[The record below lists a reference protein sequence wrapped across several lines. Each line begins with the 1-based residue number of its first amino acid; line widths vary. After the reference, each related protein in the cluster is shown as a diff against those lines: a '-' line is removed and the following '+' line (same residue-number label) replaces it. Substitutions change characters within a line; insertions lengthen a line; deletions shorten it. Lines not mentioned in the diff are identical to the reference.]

1 MIFGG
6 FARRFQLKIK
16 NRESAGN
23 ILAEVLKD
31 VIKKDDRKDT
41 IVLGLARGGII
52 IAEIVASKLRCEVGL
67 IISRRLTAP
76 HNEELAIGAV
86 MEDGTTYLNESI
98 IDALKIPR
106 EYIDREVSNRIAEIR
121 RLAHVYIDDNKSHIY
136 RNDTNL
142 ENKIIII
149 VDDGAATGAT
159 IIAAIRSIKKKAN
172 PKRLI
177 VAVPVSPKGTV
188 NLVRHEGID
197 HIEVITS
204 PNDENFG
211 SIEQYYLDFKQVSDE
226 QVLGILRTIRK

>member
-1 MIFGG
+1 MIFGA
-6 FARRFQLKIK
+6 FVRRFQLKIK

-23 ILAEVLKD
+23 ILAEALKD
-31 VIKKDDRKDT
+31 VIKKEERTDT
-41 IVLGLARGGII
+41 IVLGLARGGLILAEI
-52 IAEIVASKLRCEVGL
+52 IARKLSCHVDL
-67 IISRRLTAP
+67 IISKRLRAP
-76 HNEELAIGAV
+76 HNEELAIGAI

-106 EYIDREVSNRIAEIR
+106 EYINQEVSNRIAEIR
-121 RLAHVYIDDNKSHIY
+121 RLSHVYVDNNKPHLY
-136 RNDTNL
+136 RDDTNIQ
-142 ENKIIII
+142 NKVIII

-159 IIAAIRSIKKKAN
+159 IIATIRSIKKQVN

-177 VAVPVSPKGTV
+177 VAVPVFPKGTV

-204 PNDENFG
+204 PNDANFG

-226 QVLGILRTIRK
+226 QVLDILRTIRK

>member
-1 MIFGG
+1 MIFAG
-6 FARRFQLKIK
+6 FVRKFQLKIK
-16 NRESAGN
+16 NRESAGY
-23 ILAEVLKD
+23 ILAEVLNG
-31 VIKKDDRKDT
+31 VIKKQDRTDT

-52 IAEIVASKLRCEVGL
+52 IAEIIARKLRCEVGL
-67 IISRRLTAP
+67 IISRRLRAP
-76 HNEELAIGAV
+76 HNEELAIGAI
-86 MEDGTTYLNESI
+86 MEDGTTYINEST

-106 EYIDREVSNRIAEIR
+106 EYINREVSNRRAEIR
-121 RLAHVYIDDNKSHIY
+121 RQAQVYIDNNKSQIY

-159 IIAAIRSIKKKAN
+159 LIATIRSLKKKAN
-172 PKRLI
+172 LKRLI

-188 NLVRHEGID
+188 NLLRNEGID
-197 HIEVITS
+197 HIEFITS
-204 PNDENFG
+204 PSDTNFG

>member
-1 MIFGG
+1 MIFGE
-6 FARRFQLKIK
+6 FVRKFQLKIK
-16 NRESAGN
+16 NRESAGY

-31 VIKKDDRKDT
+31 VVKKQDRTDT

-52 IAEIVASKLRCEVGL
+52 IAEIIARKLRCEAGL
-67 IISRRLTAP
+67 IISRRLRAP
-76 HNEELAIGAV
+76 HNEELAIGAI

-98 IDALKIPR
+98 IDALKIPP
-106 EYIDREVSNRIAEIR
+106 EYINREVSNRIAEISR
-121 RLAHVYIDDNKSHIY
+121 QAQVYVDNNKSQIC

-149 VDDGAATGAT
+149 VDDGASTGAT
-159 IIAAIRSIKKKAN
+159 LIATIRSLKKKAN
-172 PKRLI
+172 LKRLI

-204 PNDENFG
+204 PNDANFE
-211 SIEQYYLDFKQVSDE
+211 SIEQYYLDFKQISDE
-226 QVLGILRTIRK
+226 QVLDILQTFRK